1 VNTGPV
7 NAGPTLSGIPASDGI
22 AIGQARLLRPALVV
36 AERTIPP
43 DRIAEEVDRLRKAV
57 TVADEQLALLSERLQ
72 SEGLREGRLIV
83 DAHRLMLGDDEIVGA
98 ARRSIEKD
106 ALSAESAVRRVI
118 DRIAAAFERME
129 DPYLRERGTDIE
141 AVGDRLLRTLLGL
154 PEALPGGSSKGVAIG
169 IGTLLSPI
177 DALHL
182 PRAGIIG
189 FASESGGET
198 SHAAIIL
205 RSLEIPFVVG
215 AHGLCASIRAGDDV
229 IVDGWHGNVI
239 VRPSAR
245 AIAACEERRDRDRSR
260 RQALRSRGKGAAIT
274 TDGVH
279 IELAA
284 NIESPAEVAE
294 ALELGAESV
303 GLFRTEL
310 LYLDRPELPTEEE
323 QFQDAVAVLSALGGR
338 QVTFRTLDI
347 GGEKLPFSITIP
359 MGSNPS
365 LGMRAIRFAFLRPD
379 IFRTQ
384 LRALYRASA
393 MGPLRMMFPLVS
405 GITELERALRTC
417 GEVVE
422 ELRREG
428 VPCAPDVPIGV
439 MIETP
444 SAALSTDHLGQSSSF
459 LSIGT
464 NDLLQ
469 YAFAADREN
478 EDVAYLYHPLHPAFL
493 RLLKS
498 AIDGAK
504 VAGKPIAVCG
514 NMAAEPAF
522 TWVLLGLGVRSLSMS
537 PPAIPAVKSVI
548 LSSRLAE
555 MEALV
560 AKALALRSEIE
571 IEELVLGVM
580 RARFPLEVLSGD
592 AA

>member
-1 VNTGPV
+1 M
-7 NAGPTLSGIPASDGI
+7 PASDGV
-22 AIGQARLLRPALVV
+22 AVGQARLLRPTLVV
-36 AERTIPP
+36 GDRRIPP
-43 DRIAEEVDRLRKAV
+43 DLVPEEVDRLGKAV
-57 TVADEQLALLSERLQ
+57 AVADEQLAVLSERLR

-98 ARRSIEKD
+98 ARRSIEQD
-106 ALSAESAVRRVI
+106 ALAAESAVRRVI
-118 DRIAAAFERME
+118 DRIAAVFERME
-129 DPYLRERGTDIE
+129 DPYLRERGTDIQ
-141 AVGDRLLRTLLGL
+141 AIGDRLLRTLLGL
-154 PEALPGGSSKGVAIG
+154 PEALPGAANASGDIG

-182 PRAGIIG
+182 PRAGIVG
-189 FASESGGET
+189 FASESGGTT

-215 AHGLCASIRAGDDV
+215 VHGLCASIHAGDAV
-229 IVDGWHGNVI
+229 IVDGSQGNVI
-239 VRPSAR
+239 VRPAAR
-245 AIAACEERRDRDRSR
+245 TIATYEGRQTRDRSR
-260 RQALRSRGKGAAIT
+260 RLALRSRGKGPAVTA
-274 TDGVH
+274 DGVR

-284 NIESPAEVAE
+284 NIESQSEVPA

-310 LYLDRPELPTEEE
+310 LYLDRPELPTEDE
-323 QFQDAVAVLSALGGR
+323 QFQDAVAVLSAMGGR

-347 GGEKLPFSITIP
+347 GGEKLPLSITIP
-359 MGSNPS
+359 AGSNPS
-365 LGMRAIRFAFLRPD
+365 LGIRAIRFAFQRPD
-379 IFRTQ
+379 VFRTQ

-393 MGPLRMMFPLVS
+393 MGPLRIMFPLVS
-405 GITELERALRTC
+405 GITELDRALRTC
-417 GEVVE
+417 GEVVD

-428 VPCAPDVPIGV
+428 IPYAPDVPIGV
-439 MIETP
+439 MVETP
-444 SAALSTDHLGQSSSF
+444 SAALTTDHLGLSSSF

-469 YAFAADREN
+469 YVFAADREN

-498 AIDGAK
+498 AVEGAK

-514 NMAAEPAF
+514 SMAAEPAF

-548 LSSRLAE
+548 VASRLPE

-560 AKALALRSEIE
+560 AKALAMRSEIE

-580 RARFPLEVLSGD
+580 RARFPLEVLSAD
-592 AA
+592 PT

>member
-1 VNTGPV
+1 VNPGPKL
-7 NAGPTLSGIPASDGI
+7 GGLPASDGI
-22 AIGQARLLRPALVV
+22 AVGKARLLRPAMTI
-36 AERTIPP
+36 ADRRIPP
-43 DRIAEEVDRLRKAV
+43 DLIGEEVGRLRKAV
-57 TVADEQLALLSERLQ
+57 AVADEQLAVLSERLR

-98 ARRSIEKD
+98 AQRSIEQD
-106 ALSAESAVRRVI
+106 ALAAESAVRRVI
-118 DRIAAAFERME
+118 DRIAAVFARME
-129 DPYLRERGTDIE
+129 DPYLRERGTDIQ
-141 AVGDRLLRTLLGL
+141 AIGDRLLRTLLGL
-154 PEALPGGSSKGVAIG
+154 PEALPGGANAAGNIG
-169 IGTLLSPI
+169 IGSLLSPI

-182 PRAGIIG
+182 PRVGIVG
-189 FASESGGET
+189 FASESGGAT

-215 AHGLCASIRAGDDV
+215 VHGLCASTRAGDDV
-229 IVDGWHGNVI
+229 IVDGSQGNVI
-239 VRPSAR
+239 VRPAAR
-245 AIAACEERRDRDRSR
+245 TIATYEGRQNRDRSR
-260 RQALRSRGKGAAIT
+260 REDLRSRPKGAAIT
-274 TDGVH
+274 ADGVR

-284 NIESPAEVAE
+284 NIESQSEIAR

-310 LYLDRPELPTEEE
+310 LYLDRAELPSEEE

-338 QVTFRTLDI
+338 QVTFRTLDV
-347 GGEKLPFSITIP
+347 GGEKLPLSVRIP
-359 MGSNPS
+359 ASSNPS
-365 LGMRAIRFAFLRPD
+365 LGIRAIRFSFQRPD

-393 MGPLRMMFPLVS
+393 IGPLRIMFPLVS
-405 GITELERALRTC
+405 GITELDRALRTC
-417 GEVVE
+417 GEVVDD
-422 ELRREG
+422 LHREG
-428 VPCAPDVPIGV
+428 IPCGRDVPIGV

-444 SAALSTDHLGQSSSF
+444 SAALSTDHLGRSSSF

-469 YAFAADREN
+469 YVFAADREN

-493 RLLKS
+493 RLLQS
-498 AIDGAK
+498 AVEGAK

-514 NMAAEPAF
+514 SMAAEPAF
-522 TWVLLGLGVRSLSMS
+522 TWILLGLGVRSLSMS

-548 LSSRLAE
+548 VASRLAE

-560 AKALALRSEIE
+560 AKALVLRSEIE

-580 RARFPLEVLSGD
+580 RARFPLEVLSGE